1 MNLNKMK
8 RILVDMDGVLA
19 DVYSR
24 FYELHE
30 QKTGQR
36 LTIDDIAGLLEA
48 EAFPD
53 QLSWVRSP
61 GFFRTVPVMPGSQ
74 ESLKHINEKFEVIV
88 VSLATEFPTSL
99 IDKQLWLNDHFPFI
113 SWRQIVFCGNKS
125 IIKADI
131 MIDDHPKNL
140 DNFEG
145 ETFMFTQPHNC
156 LIKNSR
162 HKRINSWNEIEA
174 ALNIL

>member
-1 MNLNKMK
+1 MK
-8 RILVDMDGVLA
+8 RIIVDMDGVLA

-30 QKTGQR
+30 QKTGKR
-36 LTIDDIAGLLEA
+36 IRENDIAGLLEA

-74 ESLKHINEKFEVIV
+74 ESLKRINEQYDVIV

-113 SWRQIVFCGNKS
+113 SWKQIVFCGNKN
-125 IIKADI
+125 IIRADI

-140 DNFEG
+140 DFFEG
-145 ETFMFTQPHNC
+145 ETYMFTQPHNS
-156 LIKNSR
+156 LIKDSR
-162 HKRINSWNEIEA
+162 HKRVNSWGEIET
-174 ALNIL
+174 ALKMVKT

>member
-1 MNLNKMK
+1 MK
-8 RILVDMDGVLA
+8 RIMVDMDGVLA

-30 QKTGQR
+30 QQTGQR
-36 LTIDDIAGLLEA
+36 IDEKEIAGLLEA

-74 ESLKHINEKFEVIV
+74 ESLRRINEKYDVIV

-113 SWRQIVFCGNKS
+113 SWKQIVFCGNKS
-125 IIKADI
+125 IIRADI

-140 DNFEG
+140 DFFEG
-145 ETFMFTQPHNC
+145 DTYMFTQPHNS
-156 LIKNSR
+156 LIKTSR
-162 HKRINSWNEIEA
+162 HKRVNSWSEIEA
-174 ALNIL
+174 MLKVDKA